1 MMKLSRKEL
10 KLQNQNFK
18 SISFD
23 LSLDINDI
31 TKDEIINDLSEFNR
45 DDLTI
50 LLVRNK
56 IDLKNQSDIKME
68 SLLKSCKDFDI
79 NEFRNFSDSK
89 RPFKTIKI

>member
-1 MMKLSRKEL
+1 MQLKILIIDGIKYRFVDTAGLRKTDDEIESKGIEL
-10 KLQNQNFK
+10 QIKNFK

-23 LSLDINDI
+23 LSFDINDI

-56 IDLKNQSDIKME
+56 LIKNQSDIK
-68 SLLKSCKDFDI
+68 
-79 NEFRNFSDSK
+79 
-89 RPFKTIKI
+89 